1 MHSGYVVCQIC
12 ESYHDSVEELNAHY
26 ERDHPTGSGTEKKFP
41 CKLCDKSFV
50 HRSTMYK
57 HQRKAHGRV
66 LYENNGLPEP
76 IQPNEEGRF
85 PCEFCGKSFTQ
96 SSNLY
101 THQRNA
107 HGRAAG
113 KARKRDQGTVAC
125 DVCGKMFC
133 DRWTVIK
140 HMKTIHALS

>member
-1 MHSGYVVCQIC
+1 MSCGYIVCQIC

-26 ERDHPTGSGTEKKFP
+26 ERDHPTGRAAEKNLQ
-41 CKLCDKSFV
+41 CKLCDKSFA

-66 LYENNGLPEP
+66 LYKNNGLPEP